1 MHHHDVHFNTIAV
14 HGAGKPDLSKVKPVS
29 VPIFQSAEFVFD
41 SAEHG
46 AAVMSGQEPG
56 YVYTRLG
63 NPTSQEFEKRMA
75 LLEGAEDGVSFASGM
90 AAISAA
96 LLAYCRPGDR
106 IISSSPIYG
115 GTFGLFKDLLPKL
128 GIEIVYLPADRIQDE
143 LGNHVNSKTKI
154 AYLETPAN
162 PTLDIVDLETT
173 IAAAKK
179 HHLKV
184 LVDNTFATPCL
195 TRPIDLGADVVIHSA
210 TKYIC
215 GHGDTIG
222 GVAVADKQDS
232 QAIRTVAFKNL
243 GSTIAPITAWLLAR
257 GLQTLPLRVER
268 HCLNAMKIAKFLEKH
283 PKVNRTCYPGLE
295 SCPGHSVA
303 KKQMN
308 GGFGGVMGIDV
319 AGGREGGKHF
329 QNNLKLCTLA
339 VSLGSVE
346 TLVSHPASTTHVSY
360 SEDDLK
366 KVGIT
371 PGFVRIAAG
380 LEEPEDVMADIDQ
393 ALNRI
398 KI

>member
-1 MHHHDVHFNTIAV
+1 MSHHDVHFNTIAV
-14 HGAGKPDLSKVKPVS
+14 HGAGKPDLSRVRPVS

-46 AAVMSGQEPG
+46 AAVMAGQEPG

-90 AAISAA
+90 AAISASI
-96 LLAYCRPGDR
+96 LAFCQPGEA
-106 IISSSPIYG
+106 IISSAPIYG
-115 GTFGLFKDLLPKL
+115 GTFGLFKDLLPRLRIKL
-128 GIEIVYLPADRIQDE
+128 IYLPAERIHQE
-143 LGNHVNSKTKI
+143 LGNYADGQARIV
-154 AYLETPAN
+154 YLETPAN
-162 PTLDIVDLETT
+162 PTLDIVDLEAT
-173 IAAAKK
+173 IAQAKK
-179 HHLKV
+179 HQLKV
-184 LVDNTFATPCL
+184 IVDNTFATPCL
-195 TRPIDLGADVVIHSA
+195 TRPMDLGADVVVHSA

-222 GVAVADKQDS
+222 GVAVANKQNS

-268 HCLNAMKIAKFLEKH
+268 HCQNAMKIAKFLEKH
-283 PKVNRTCYPGLE
+283 PRVQRVCYPGLE
-295 SCPGHSVA
+295 SCPGHVVA
-303 KKQMN
+303 KKQMA
-308 GGFGGVMGIDV
+308 GGFGGVLGIDV
-319 AGGREGGKHF
+319 AGGREGGKRF

-360 SEDDLK
+360 SEEELK

-371 PGFVRIAAG
+371 PGFVRISVG
-380 LEEPEDVMADIDQ
+380 LEEPEDIIADLDQ
-393 ALNRI
+393 ALN

>member
-1 MHHHDVHFNTIAV
+1 MSHHDVHFNTIAV
-14 HGAGKPDLSKVKPVS
+14 HGAGKPDLSRVKPVS

-46 AAVMSGQEPG
+46 AAVMAGQEPG

-90 AAISAA
+90 AAISASI
-96 LLAYCRPGDR
+96 LAFCQPEDS
-106 IISSSPIYG
+106 IISSAPIYG

-128 GIEIVYLPADRIQDE
+128 QIKLIYLPADRIHQE
-143 LGNHVNSKTKI
+143 LGNFADGRVKI
-154 AYLETPAN
+154 VYLETPAN
-162 PTLDIVDLETT
+162 PTLDIVDLEAT
-173 IAAAKK
+173 IAAAKR
-179 HHLKV
+179 HNLKV
-184 LVDNTFATPCL
+184 IVDNTFATPCL

-222 GVAVADKQDS
+222 GVAVANRQDS

-268 HCLNAMKIAKFLEKH
+268 HCQNALKIARFLEKH
-283 PKVNRTCYPGLE
+283 PRVQRTCYPGLE
-295 SCPGHSVA
+295 SYPGHSIA

-308 GGFGGVMGIDV
+308 GGFGGVLGIDV
-319 AGGREGGKHF
+319 AGGREGGKRF

-360 SEDDLK
+360 SEQELRN
-366 KVGIT
+366 VGIT
-371 PGFVRIAAG
+371 PGFVRISVG
-380 LEEPEDVMADIDQ
+380 LEEPEDIMADLDQ
-393 ALNRI
+393 ALN

>member
-1 MHHHDVHFNTIAV
+1 MSHHDVHFNTIAV

-63 NPTSQEFEKRMA
+63 NPTSQEFEKRIA

-90 AAISAA
+90 AAISAS

-128 GIEIVYLPADRIQDE
+128 GIEIVYLPADRIHDE
-143 LGNHVNSKTKI
+143 LGNHVNAKTKV

-162 PTLDIVDLETT
+162 PTLNIVDLKAT
-173 IAAAKK
+173 ISEAKK
-179 HHLKV
+179 HNLKV

-195 TRPIDLGADVVIHSA
+195 TRPIDFGADVVIHSA

-222 GVAVADKQDS
+222 GVVVANKEDS

-283 PKVNRTCYPGLE
+283 PKVNRICYPGLE
-295 SCPGHSVA
+295 SYPGHRIAVQ
-303 KKQMN
+303 QMK

-319 AGGREGGKHF
+319 AGGREGGKQF

-393 ALNRI
+393 ALNKI
-398 KI
+398 KV